1 MRLRAWFEGALAL
14 GAALAIIGGAT
25 LATLHLVNPSIHYI
39 PRIEEAY
46 RHLMFG
52 FFFLTM
58 FSVAAVLVG
67 ALGRATPPPPRKDP
81 PAVPVMEVPTP
92 APVGKPAPP
101 KSDLKKLYHEMKS
114 YVELESWELAVEKA
128 NQIIHEH
135 PGTDEAELV
144 ERNINELKWKAE
156 PKFLS
161 EGGKTTLEHERKLR
175 EKGLA
180 QMLQHVRTYMDLEMW
195 ELARQKSLL
204 VIKNFPDTPEAEEL
218 TRLFPTIEEKI
229 RTTVHAEN
237 PEA

>member
-25 LATLHLVNPSIHYI
+25 LATLHLVNPSIPYI
-39 PRIEEAY
+39 PRIEEGY

-81 PAVPVMEVPTP
+81 PAIPATEIPAAEEPVVPKT
-92 APVGKPAPP
+92 
-101 KSDLKKLYHEMKS
+101 DLQKLYREMKTF
-114 YVELESWELAVEKA
+114 VELETWELALAKA
-128 NQIIHEH
+128 DQILREH
-135 PGTDEAELV
+135 PGTREAERV
-144 ERNINELKWKAE
+144 ESNINELRWKAE
-156 PKFLS
+156 PKFIS
-161 EGGKTTLEHERKLR
+161 EGNLSTVDRERKLR
-175 EKGLA
+175 QKGLA
-180 QMLQHVRTYMDLEMW
+180 QMLQHVRTYVDLEMW
-195 ELARQKSLL
+195 DLARQKSLL

-218 TRLFPTIEEKI
+218 TRLFPKIEEKI
-229 RTTVHAEN
+229 RTAVPAEK